1 MAKIPGKFWSH
12 GEFPNAHYDW
22 RSQHPFSRIIVLSS
36 PVPDDFRPSLV
47 PGSGSHSTLGVKQKH
62 RQPAQLP
69 VATRLSTEVLC
80 LPFFGGLSDD
90 DAHRIC
96 DAIDWGLGGPS
107 R

>member
-1 MAKIPGKFWSH
+1 M
-12 GEFPNAHYDW
+12 
-22 RSQHPFSRIIVLSS
+22 
-36 PVPDDFRPSLV
+36 
-47 PGSGSHSTLGVKQKH
+47 
-62 RQPAQLP
+62 PAQLP

-80 LPFFGGLSDD
+80 LPFFGGLTDD